1 MSDET
6 FQLLFEIYLV
16 TGTAFLLVNLLH
28 RPLRRRLVR
37 IGQRFRPTYSETEAL
52 VTIIIL
58 LIAFVPLTILS
69 TTHRLGILIP
79 ARPQ

>member
-6 FQLLFEIYLV
+6 FSLLFEIYLV
-16 TGTAFLLVNLLH
+16 AGTTLLFLVLLNG
-28 RPLRRRLVR
+28 RLRQRSVR
-37 IGQRFRPTYSETEAL
+37 FAQRFRPTFSETHAL

-58 LIAFVPLTILS
+58 LIVFVPLTVLS
-69 TTHRLGILIP
+69 TFHRLGLLFP